1 MSAHRPPV
9 PLSPEPA
16 AAPPRVLHVVES
28 LGNGSVEAWLLRM
41 AAHAR
46 LRRIPIDW
54 TFYCQLPEA
63 GAREPRARDLGLRV
77 LRSPLPI
84 HRKLGFARALHTT
97 LATGGYQILH
107 SHHDLLS
114 GYYLAAGAGVPL
126 RRRIVHV
133 HNADEQVLTDHRLK
147 RALLRPLLRQL
158 SLRCADRIVAN
169 SHHCLDTFLA
179 GCARRRDRDG
189 IHRYGIDASP
199 FLNAAADRLQWRRAL
214 GLPAA
219 APILL
224 FLGRLT
230 PEKNPLVAVEVL
242 AALRRLRPDAIGV
255 FVGSGSLS
263 AAVERRLQELG
274 LQDCSRMLGW
284 RDDGA
289 AIMAACDLFLL
300 PRPEQPPEG
309 FGMAVVEAQLAGLRL
324 LLSRG
329 VPPDPLLPT
338 AVFRRLALAA
348 GPERWAAAAA
358 ALLAQPAPDRAASLA
373 AHRASAMDMDHALQ
387 QLLQLHA

>member
-1 MSAHRPPV
+1 
-9 PLSPEPA
+9 
-16 AAPPRVLHVVES
+16 VLHVVES
-28 LGNGSVEAWLLRM
+28 LGTGSVEAWLLRM

-63 GAREPRARDLGLRV
+63 GAREPRARELGLPV

-84 HRKLGFARALHTT
+84 HRKLGFARALRST
-97 LATGGYQILH
+97 LVAGGYQILH

-114 GYYLAAGAGVPL
+114 GYYLAACAGVPL

-158 SLRCADRIVAN
+158 SRLGSDRIVAN

-179 GCARRRDRDG
+179 GRTRRTGRDG

-199 FLNAAADRLQWRRAL
+199 FLTAEDDRLERRRSL
-214 GLPAA
+214 GLPAS
-219 APILL
+219 APVLL

-255 FVGSGSLS
+255 FVGSGSLA
-263 AAVERRLQELG
+263 AAVEHRLEQLG
-274 LQDCSRMLGW
+274 LQDASRMLGW

-289 AIMAACDLFLL
+289 AIMAACDLFIL
-300 PRPEQPPEG
+300 PHPEQPPEG
-309 FGMAVVEAQLAGLRL
+309 FGIAVVEAQLAGLRL

-329 VPPDPLLPT
+329 VPADPLLPT
-338 AVFRRLALAA
+338 AVFRQLPLAA

-358 ALLAQPAPDRAASLA
+358 ALLQQPPPDRRASLA
-373 AHRASAMDMDHALQ
+373 AHRASAMDLDHALQ

>member
-1 MSAHRPPV
+1 
-9 PLSPEPA
+9 
-16 AAPPRVLHVVES
+16 VLHVVES

-63 GAREPRARDLGLRV
+63 GAREARARDLGLPV
-77 LRSPLPI
+77 LHSPLPI
-84 HRKLGFARALHTT
+84 RHKLGFARALRSS
-97 LATGGYQILH
+97 LVAGGYQILH

-114 GYYLAAGAGVPL
+114 GFYLAACAGVPL
-126 RRRIVHV
+126 RRRLVHV
-133 HNADEQVLTDHRLK
+133 HNADEQVLTDQRLK
-147 RALLRPLLRQL
+147 RALLRPLLRRL
-158 SLRCADRIVAN
+158 SLHCADRIVAN

-179 GCARRRDRDG
+179 GRARRTGRDG

-199 FLNAAADRLQWRRAL
+199 FLNAAGERLQRRRAL
-214 GLPAA
+214 GLAAA
-219 APILL
+219 APTLL
-224 FLGRLT
+224 FLGRLS
-230 PEKNPLVAVEVL
+230 PEKNPLHAVEVL
-242 AALRRLRPDAIGV
+242 AALRRLRPDAMGV
-255 FVGSGSLS
+255 FVGSGSLA

-300 PRPEQPPEG
+300 PHPEHPPEG
-309 FGMAVVEAQLAGLRL
+309 FGIAVVEAQLAGLRL
-324 LLSRG
+324 LLSDG
-329 VPPDPLLPT
+329 VPQDPLLPT
-338 AVFRRLALAA
+338 AVFRRLPLAA

-358 ALLAQPAPDRAASLA
+358 ALLQQPPPDRRASLA
-373 AHRASAMDMDHALQ
+373 AHRASAMDLDHALQ

>member
-1 MSAHRPPV
+1 M
-9 PLSPEPA
+9 
-16 AAPPRVLHVVES
+16 LHVVES
-28 LGNGSVEAWLLRM
+28 LGNGSVETWLLRM

-54 TFYCQLPEA
+54 TLYCQLPEA

-84 HRKLGFARALHTT
+84 HRKLGFARALRTT
-97 LATGGYQILH
+97 LAAGGYQILH

-114 GYYLAAGAGVPL
+114 GYYLAACAGVPL

-158 SLRCADRIVAN
+158 SLGCADRIVAN

-179 GCARRRDRDG
+179 GRAGRTGRDRPQRHGIHRYG

-199 FLNAAADRLQWRRAL
+199 FLKAEDDRLEYRRSL
-214 GLPAA
+214 GLPAS

-255 FVGSGSLS
+255 FVGSGSL
-263 AAVERRLQELG
+263 AVVVERRLEQLG
-274 LQDCSRMLGW
+274 LQDASRMLGW

-289 AIMAACDLFLL
+289 AIMAACDLFIL
-300 PRPEQPPEG
+300 PHPEHPPEG
-309 FGMAVVEAQLAGLRL
+309 FGIAVVEAQLAGLRL

-329 VPPDPLLPT
+329 VPTDPLLPT

-358 ALLAQPAPDRAASLA
+358 ALLQQPPPDRLASLA
-373 AHRASAMDMDHALQ
+373 AHRASAMDLDHALQ